1 MRLQRR
7 IISGAH
13 VVAAAYNLLFVYTP
27 LHQWHYGFAVVQFL
41 SMPVLVLTAAFMAC
55 GRRRHG
61 TTASHG

>member
-1 MRLQRR
+1 M
-7 IISGAH
+7 
-13 VVAAAYNLLFVYTP
+13 VAAAYNLLFVYTP